1 MKVAIMQ
8 PYFFPYIG
16 YFQLVASSDTFV
28 FLDNVQYI
36 NRGWINRNYVL
47 SNGKAKLI
55 SIPLKNAPRHM
66 WIKNREISPVE
77 YKKTLVK
84 VNKMLQACYSKSE
97 YYLDIQPLVM
107 QVLNENDQ
115 SISQLAENSIK
126 KVCDY
131 LGVKKQFCHASKI
144 ITDHESS
151 NLNGTER
158 IAKIVDE
165 LGGTEYINPA
175 SGQELYAKDWFMS
188 KGIKIYFMTPHIQ
201 SYPQGT
207 SEFVPSLSIIDV
219 LMNNSIE
226 QIREM
231 LYGKPGITG

>member
-16 YFQLVASSDTFV
+16 YFQLVAISDTFV

-55 SIPLKNAPRHM
+55 SIPLKYAPRHI
-66 WIKNREISPVE
+66 WIKDREISPVE
-77 YKKTLVK
+77 YKKVVVK
-84 VNKMLQACYSKSE
+84 INKMLQACYSRSE
-97 YYLDIQPLVM
+97 YYSDIRPFIM
-107 QVLNENDQ
+107 HVLNEKER
-115 SISQLAENSIK
+115 SIAKLAENSIK

-131 LGVKKQFCHASKI
+131 LGVKKQFYHASKV
-144 ITDHESS
+144 ITDHESC
-151 NLNGTER
+151 NLDGPER
-158 IAKIVDE
+158 IAKIVNE

-175 SGQELYAKDWFMS
+175 SGQELYKKDWFMS
-188 KGIKIYFMTPHIQ
+188 KGIKIYFMTPHIK

-207 SEFVPSLSIIDV
+207 AEFVPSLSIIDV

-231 LYGKPGITG
+231 LYNKPGIKG